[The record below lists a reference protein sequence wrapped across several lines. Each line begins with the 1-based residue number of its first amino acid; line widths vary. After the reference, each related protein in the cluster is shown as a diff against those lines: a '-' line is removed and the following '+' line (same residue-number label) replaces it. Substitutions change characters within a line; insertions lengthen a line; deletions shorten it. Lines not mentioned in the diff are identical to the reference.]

1 MRLQNV
7 LQYWVEYVTKP
18 HSQSC
23 SIMLAIQSI
32 VLEGG
37 ILSGHTTF
45 NHDPK
50 LQHGSST
57 IVGIEEPF
65 KFNHI

>member
-1 MRLQNV
+1 
-7 LQYWVEYVTKP
+7 
-18 HSQSC
+18 
-23 SIMLAIQSI
+23 MLAIQSI

-57 IVGIEEPF
+57 TGGIEEPF
-65 KFNHI
+65 KLDRLYNKSYLSGHKLIAVFLRWNAYH